1 MIKLDT
7 TTLKDLVSKAIK
19 GAGLDKSITRTTMLE
34 IQQKDK
40 RLRLMTTDMNN
51 TLYVFTDVTDKTEF
65 YAVVYVEQFANLIQK
80 LTSETVTLDVQD
92 AVLTVKA
99 NGTYKIELPLDDDGE
114 AVQFNKTMLD
124 ITDPTQTTEI
134 SLVTVKSILET
145 CKASLSV
152 DNDKNNEACYRNY
165 YISDKA
171 VTTNGSTVCCLSTP
185 IFDTPVL
192 LAPATLELL
201 NVFTDE
207 TIETLT
213 DASHVLFKTRNLVLY
228 THVQNEI
235 EKYAIDAVN
244 AFVNESFEYSCDV
257 AKSALLPLLER
268 IELFVGEYDNDAVTL
283 TFTDTGIDV
292 SSIKSSGVESI
303 EYVKAINVKP
313 YTCKI
318 NVVLLIAQ
326 IKANK
331 SDVLHLQ
338 FGNDRSIKFVDDKMT
353 QVIALMVDNRR

>member
-19 GAGLDKSITRTTMLE
+19 GAGLDKSITKTTMLE
-34 IQQKDK
+34 IYQKDK

-80 LTSETVTLDVQD
+80 LTSETVTLDVKD

-114 AVQFNKTMLD
+114 AVQLNKTMLD
-124 ITDPTQTTEI
+124 ITEPMQTTEI
-134 SLVTVKSILET
+134 SLATVKTILET

-152 DNDKNNEACYRNY
+152 DNNKNEACYGNY

-171 VTTNGSTVCCLSTP
+171 VTTNGATVCCFDAP

-268 IELFVGEYDNDAVTL
+268 IELFVGEYDDNAVTL

-303 EYVKAINVKP
+303 EYVEATNVKP

-318 NVVLLIAQ
+318 SVVLLIAQ

-331 SDVLHLQ
+331 SDVLHMQ
-338 FGNDRSIKFVDDKMT
+338 FGNDRSIKFVDGKMT
-353 QVIALMVDNRR
+353 QVIALMVDHRR